1 MVFFAGAASIGS
13 SMARLESALPNAG
26 LGYRFE
32 LQPRLNIRADV
43 GLGRDSYGVYLSAN
57 EAF

>member
-1 MVFFAGAASIGS
+1 M
-13 SMARLESALPNAG
+13 
-26 LGYRFE
+26 GYRFE

-43 GLGRDSYGVYLSAN
+43 GLGVDSYGVYISAN